1 MEHLTPAQ
9 ATVISAI
16 ISGAIALLVC
26 LINTRQQNKKMMD
39 EIKKR
44 DADKQIADAARDAE
58 LKMWM
63 RSVEEKLDTH
73 NRYAETL
80 GEIKMDV
87 AVIKNDIQTLKQ
99 QA

>member
-26 LINTRQQNKKMMD
+26 VINTRQQNKKMMN
-39 EIKKR
+39 ELKQR
-44 DADKQIADAARDAE
+44 DLDKQKADAVMNAE

-63 RSVEEKLDTH
+63 KSVEEKLETH

-80 GEIKMDV
+80 GEIKTDV
-87 AVIKNDIQTLKQ
+87 AVIKNDIKNLKQ
-99 QA
+99 A

>member
-26 LINTRQQNKKMMD
+26 VINTRQQNKKMMN
-39 EIKKR
+39 ELKQR
-44 DADKQIADAARDAE
+44 DLDKQKADAVMNAE

-63 RSVEEKLDTH
+63 KSVEEKLETH

-99 QA
+99 A